1 MNTEGK
7 TQIGEDTERRRHRE
21 GNVEIDGIWREGV
34 RDKGVE
40 KSWRDS
46 WGSYKTRETKRII
59 QGDTEEDRERIGEG

>member
-21 GNVEIDGIWREGV
+21 GNVGIDGIWREGV

-40 KSWRDS
+40 KS
-46 WGSYKTRETKRII
+46 
-59 QGDTEEDRERIGEG
+59 